1 MFFFQDLVHD
11 LNWSCFCVDSSI
23 GPCGK
28 FFRQWENLCIYAKR
42 EGGEDTKPKS
52 DLHALK
58 SKNAPAYDEEK
69 CLSSF
74 RDFMNC
80 TMNNPDIRPWA
91 SSLKKLKQQKHL
103 SETDVSSTK

>member
-1 MFFFQDLVHD
+1 MHD

-42 EGGEDTKPKS
+42 DGVDKPKS
-52 DLHALK
+52 ALHALK
-58 SKNAPAYDEEK
+58 SKNAVPYDEEK

-80 TMNNPDIRPWA
+80 TMNNPEIRPWA
-91 SSLKKLKQQKHL
+91 SSLRKIREQKQIPDEQ
-103 SETDVSSTK
+103 TAPR